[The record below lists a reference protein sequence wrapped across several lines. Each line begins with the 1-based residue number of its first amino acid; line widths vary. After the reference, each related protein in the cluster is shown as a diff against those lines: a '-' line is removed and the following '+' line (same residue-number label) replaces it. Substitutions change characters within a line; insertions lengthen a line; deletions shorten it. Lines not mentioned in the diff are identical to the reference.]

1 VPGRTA
7 YVYYLPAGAREPI
20 VIDDQIGRPN
30 GVTLTRDGK
39 TLIVD
44 DTLGPTVYAYDVQP
58 DGSVKNKRAFT
69 QLRDIPE
76 GKESGADGMALDR
89 EDRLYVTTVAGVQ
102 VFDAAGKYLGTIKVP
117 RQPANA
123 AFAGP
128 DKRVLYITARE
139 GLYRINILRCGGTAA
154 PGDPINWETKMISA
168 AFSRAS
174 IGIVAALLL
183 FGAEVPLHA
192 KDFIKAE
199 RPQQRGYSQA
209 VITEGGKTVWLAG
222 QTATVDDAG
231 KSLAADFEGQTRQI
245 FKLFNATLE
254 KAGGKLGD
262 MVQMTVFITDVRYGD
277 RLTQIRREIF
287 GDNFPGSALIT
298 IAGLANPD
306 AKIEI
311 QGVAVIGSR

>member
-1 VPGRTA
+1 
-7 YVYYLPAGAREPI
+7 
-20 VIDDQIGRPN
+20 
-30 GVTLTRDGK
+30 
-39 TLIVD
+39 
-44 DTLGPTVYAYDVQP
+44 
-58 DGSVKNKRAFT
+58 
-69 QLRDIPE
+69 
-76 GKESGADGMALDR
+76 
-89 EDRLYVTTVAGVQ
+89 
-102 VFDAAGKYLGTIKVP
+102 
-117 RQPANA
+117 
-123 AFAGP
+123 
-128 DKRVLYITARE
+128 
-139 GLYRINILRCGGTAA
+139 
-154 PGDPINWETKMISA
+154 MISV

-183 FGAEVPLHA
+183 FGVAVPLHA

-231 KSLAADFEGQTRQI
+231 KSLAGDFEGQTRQI
-245 FKLFNATLE
+245 FKLLNATLE

-277 RLTQIRREIF
+277 RLTEIRREIF